1 MLFFTLKS
9 MNLRQRI
16 LAPCW
21 ALCLPTA
28 KSAGGRSSDT
38 DFAFCEDVLLNDD
51 RLKLVNTPTTL
62 ARETDMHRLHLLA
75 NQCQEMEAFAPA
87 YQEETLIRLVG

>member
-28 KSAGGRSSDT
+28 KLAGGRSSDT

-51 RLKLVNTPTTL
+51 R
-62 ARETDMHRLHLLA
+62 
-75 NQCQEMEAFAPA
+75 
-87 YQEETLIRLVG
+87 